1 MAETAAFDTA
11 ALTWT
16 RTPPVLRDPRARP
29 MTSHSLCGWK
39 GFTTMSVAPSASRRS
54 RSAANAVNSMTGI
67 SRVQGSARNNC
78 NTVSPLKSG
87 SLISRR
93 IASGRCVRAAST
105 PSRPALASTTFPM
118 PWVTRTRLVMV
129 RISRSSSINKI
140 LGCAISS
147 GIRLNKNLS
156 ICSSFGPKC
165 KRGALPGINNS
176 CDCNG
181 KNFLPVRKRAFQLAA
196 GNLLRSTELGGRGT
210 RFGHFQGCSLSQRLN
225 RNSQ

>member
-11 ALTWT
+11 ALTEIGT
-16 RTPPVLRDPRARP
+16 LPALRDPRARR

-39 GFTTMSVAPSASRRS
+39 GFTTMSVAPSARRRS

-67 SRVQGSARNNC
+67 SRVQGSALSNC

-87 SLISRR
+87 SFISRR
-93 IASGRCVRAAST
+93 IALGRCMRAVSM
-105 PSRPALASTTFPM
+105 PSRPVLASTTFPI
-118 PWVTRTRLVMV
+118 PWVSRTRLVTV
-129 RISRSSSINKI
+129 RISRSSSISRI

-181 KNFLPVRKRAFQLAA
+181 KNFLLVRKRAFQLAE

-210 RFGHFQGCSLSQRLN
+210 HFGHFQC
-225 RNSQ
+225 